1 LELQLI
7 CIFNRIHIYDYIL
20 IYFLAK
26 KLRLLRSERDSLPD
40 VPAIYFISPTSENI
54 ARLCQDLK
62 NELYEQYYLNFIS
75 PIPRSLLED
84 IAQAA
89 IAANCVQ
96 QITKVIIILNLSSF
110 FLFKILICKI
120 GIRSIFKLY

>member
-1 LELQLI
+1 M
-7 CIFNRIHIYDYIL
+7 
-20 IYFLAK
+20 
-26 KLRLLRSERDSLPD
+26 
-40 VPAIYFISPTSENI
+40 PAIYFISPTPENV

-96 QITKVIIILNLSSF
+96 QITKVVIIILNLSF
-110 FLFKILICKI
+110 FLLIIVKNLNC
-120 GIRSIFKLY
+120 